1 MYKVADLWNG
11 NPDRGDKY
19 KRAIMKAVSLGGGS
33 LEEPISHR
41 QTIRAAHY
49 TYVFSR
55 IPHRKYITRLTK
67 DFAWLIINKTECKVS
82 PTSSL

>member
-49 TYVFSR
+49 TYVFSS
-55 IPHRKYITRLTK
+55 RK
-67 DFAWLIINKTECKVS
+67 
-82 PTSSL
+82 